1 MMRTKTKTIL
11 WVTGIAIALLIVA
24 VAFVLTRFLAET
36 GKMKALETGATT
48 DGVYRLK
55 DGYVNLFLVKG
66 TDGYIAVDAGDHP
79 EHITRELQRLE
90 IDADRVKGVFLT
102 HTDRDHIAALGL
114 FGKAKVYI
122 SRDEEQMINGK
133 TPRFFS
139 LFKNALP
146 VRYELMDD
154 GQTIDV
160 AGVKIK
166 GILTPGHT
174 PGAMCYLVNGRF
186 LFTGDTMSLKD
197 GRAELFNNLFNMD
210 SEQQK
215 ISLHKLKNIPEV
227 KTVFTAHYGLT
238 DNPKRA
244 FENW

>member
-1 MMRTKTKTIL
+1 MKKKIKAIL
-11 WVTGIAIALLIVA
+11 WVAGIAIVLLIVIGA
-24 VAFVLTRFLAET
+24 AVLTRFFAET
-36 GKMKALETGATT
+36 GKMKALETAAIMGDIYA
-48 DGVYRLK
+48 VK
-55 DGYVNLFLVKG
+55 DGYANFFLVKG

-79 EHITRELQRLE
+79 EHITRELQRLK
-90 IDADRVKGVFLT
+90 IDGDQVKGVFLT

-139 LFKNALP
+139 LFKNSLP
-146 VRYELMDD
+146 VGYELVDD
-154 GQTIDV
+154 GRTVDI

-174 PGAMCYLVNGRF
+174 PGSMCYLVNDKF
-186 LFTGDTMSLKD
+186 LFTGDSMSLKD
-197 GRAELFNNLFNMD
+197 GRAGLFNDLFNMD
-210 SEQQK
+210 SELQRK
-215 ISLHKLKNIPEV
+215 SLYKLKNIPEV
-227 KTVFTAHYGLT
+227 KIVFTTHYGLT
-238 DNPKRA
+238 DDPKRA